1 MLAIIL
7 DKSRMRKCA
16 CTDLCGGRP
25 AMVVPTATAI
35 HMSEKSL
42 ARADP
47 EQPGLR
53 FNADAV
59 VDGSTDSL
67 LAAEI
72 TFGRLHR
79 NVSEKKLDL
88 VQFSTG

>member
-1 MLAIIL
+1 MKTIHL
-7 DKSRMRKCA
+7 R
-16 CTDLCGGRP
+16 
-25 AMVVPTATAI
+25 TAFTI
-35 HMSEKSL
+35 QVDGLSPSG
-42 ARADP
+42 ADP
-47 EQPGLR
+47 EQLGLR

-59 VDGSTDSL
+59 VDSSTDSL

-88 VQFSTG
+88 VQFSPGGMAQLSA

>member
-1 MLAIIL
+1 MIQV
-7 DKSRMRKCA
+7 D
-16 CTDLCGGRP
+16 
-25 AMVVPTATAI
+25 
-35 HMSEKSL
+35 EKSPS
-42 ARADP
+42 RADP

-59 VDGSTDSL
+59 VNGSTDSL

-88 VQFSTG
+88 VQFSTGGMAQLSA